1 MEIINLE
8 NDLKLSFEKLPHTI
22 RLIVSKDKEELVC
35 RKEKLRNLFAF
46 TKLIKAHFF
55 KGRLQLCKSDDKIA
69 ILFKNEN
76 IGTISAQSFKQALNN
91 LK

>member
-22 RLIVSKDKEELVC
+22 RLIVSKDNEELVC

-46 TKLIKAHFF
+46 TKLIKAQFL
-55 KGRLQLCKSDDKIA
+55 KDDFSYVNLMITLLFCSKMKISVP
-69 ILFKNEN
+69 FQQK
-76 IGTISAQSFKQALNN
+76 ALN
-91 LK
+91 KY

>member
-22 RLIVSKDKEELVC
+22 RLIVSKDNEELVC

-55 KGRLQLCKSDDKIA
+55 
-69 ILFKNEN
+69 
-76 IGTISAQSFKQALNN
+76 
-91 LK
+91 